1 MTHQA
6 VKSFLGVGVVV
17 LATVLA
23 PVAVQAQSTNT
34 TIQNGR
40 ININRTYQQ
49 GDSNTNTTSQT
60 GMVNINRTIQ
70 LGGGNSNPTG
80 SFGWFNHSGM
90 ESGRGFQG
98 IGFDR
103 DGDARGHAAPGRVQR
118 WSEGRRDRRRDED
131 RQ

>member
-6 VKSFLGVGVVV
+6 VNSFLGVGVVV

-34 TIQNGR
+34 TLQNGR

-49 GDSNTNTTSQT
+49 GASNTNTTSQT
-60 GMVNINRTIQ
+60 GMININRTIQ
-70 LGGGNSNPTG
+70 LGGNTGNPTG
-80 SFGWFNHSGM
+80 LFGRLDPTGTAP
-90 ESGRGFQG
+90 GRGFQG

-118 WSEGRRDRRRDED
+118 WSEGRRDHRRDEN